1 MKCNLMH
8 KRIAVAELLL
18 DDTTGFI
25 QKIDRVFQPEHLP
38 VGVSVKK
45 GIADRA
51 ALNEWWT
58 DRSIPASRSGIR
70 EALETLDM
78 TSTKMLLVPRDI
90 PQSVSVISQQ
100 RMQDQQLTTIED
112 VLENTT
118 GVTAARIDTSR
129 TNFFA
134 RGFYISNFAY
144 EDMPTFLDNRWNFG
158 DTAGDTAI
166 YDKIEIVRGA
176 AGLMSGTGNPSA
188 YVNMVR
194 KHADSQ
200 TFKGNVSATYGSWD
214 KQRYVMDVQSPL
226 VESGKVRGRVVA
238 GYQDNDSFVE
248 RNHYRKKFIYGVVD
262 ADITESTLLSLGYDY
277 QKSEEDSPTWGGFPS
292 LYSDGSRTH
301 FRRGFNTAAD
311 WAYSDLDSTKIFA
324 NLTQRFNNGW
334 EAKVNAMHAETNFDN
349 RMMYIDGFPDK
360 TTGRYNAALW
370 QGAWG
375 GWNVGERKQDSVDAF
390 VRGGYELAGRQHE
403 MMFGGSY
410 SRQRN
415 NYDNSYPVNDNSG
428 LMDVGNIHDYDG
440 STVANP
446 TWSSFALYQRDV
458 IRQKSIYAATRL
470 SLADPLHLILGAR
483 YTEWNAKYNL
493 ERKPDEIRRSKADD
507 VTPYAGLIYDIDD
520 TWSAYASYTSIFQPS
535 GQRDVNSEFLDPTT
549 GKAYEAGL
557 KADWFNTRL
566 TASLAVFRIE
576 QDNVA
581 LNTGVIIPGSGGQ
594 TAYKSVDGTVSK
606 GVELE
611 LNGALTDNWQLTFG
625 ASRYV
630 AEAGDG
636 VAVNPD
642 QPRTTM
648 KLFTRYQLPTLPA
661 LTVGGGA
668 RWQTKTWQDIAGPN
682 GDTRISQNGYTVVDL
697 FTRYQATKNLAVQ
710 ANLNNVF
717 DKVYYDYLGTYG
729 VYGAPRNF
737 SVTASYSF

>member
-1 MKCNLMH
+1 MAKHAL
-8 KRIAVAELLL
+8 RQGTVPASSLPSLLALSIASALAAPAAYAAPAAS
-18 DDTTGFI
+18 DTIVVDATADSGMPDES
-25 QKIDRVFQPEHLP
+25 QDY
-38 VGVSVKK
+38 SVK
-45 GIADRA
+45 
-51 ALNEWWT
+51 T
-58 DRSIPASRSGIR
+58 TTSG
-70 EALETLDM
+70 
-78 TSTKMLLVPRDI
+78 TKMLLVPRDI

-118 GVTAARIDTSR
+118 GVTASRIDTSR

-158 DTAGDTAI
+158 DTTGDTAI
-166 YDKIEIVRGA
+166 YDKIEVVRGA

-262 ADITESTLLSLGYDY
+262 ADITDSTLLSLGYDY
-277 QKSEEDSPTWGGFPS
+277 QKSEEDSATWGGFPS

-324 NLTQRFNNGW
+324 NLTQRFDNGW

-349 RMMYIDGFPDK
+349 RLMYIDGFPDK

-415 NYDNSYPVNDNSG
+415 NYDNAYPVNDNSG
-428 LMDVGNIHDYDG
+428 LMDIGNIHDYNG
-440 STVANP
+440 NTLANP
-446 TWSSFALYQRDV
+446 TWSNFALYQRDV
-458 IRQKSIYAATRL
+458 IRQKSLYAATRL

-493 ERKPDEIRRSKADD
+493 ERKPDEIRRSKSDD

-581 LNTGVIIPGSGGQ
+581 VNTGVIIPGSGGQ

-625 ASRYV
+625 ASRYI

-648 KLFTRYQLPTLPA
+648 KLFTRYQLPSLPA

-717 DKVYYDYLGTYG
+717 DKEYYDYLGTYG

>member
-1 MKCNLMH
+1 MAKHAL
-8 KRIAVAELLL
+8 RQGTVPASSLPSLLALSIASALAAPAAYAAPAAS
-18 DDTTGFI
+18 DTIVVDAAADSGTPDES
-25 QKIDRVFQPEHLP
+25 QDY
-38 VGVSVKK
+38 SVK
-45 GIADRA
+45 
-51 ALNEWWT
+51 T
-58 DRSIPASRSGIR
+58 TTSG
-70 EALETLDM
+70 
-78 TSTKMLLVPRDI
+78 TKMLLVPRDI

-118 GVTAARIDTSR
+118 GVTASRIDTSR

-166 YDKIEIVRGA
+166 YDKIEVVRGA

-262 ADITESTLLSLGYDY
+262 ADITDSTLLSLGYDY
-277 QKSEEDSPTWGGFPS
+277 QESQEDSPTWGGFPS

-324 NLTQRFNNGW
+324 NLTQRFENGW

-349 RMMYIDGFPDK
+349 RLMYIDGFPDK

-428 LMDVGNIHDYDG
+428 LMDVGNIRDYNG
-440 STVANP
+440 NTLANP
-446 TWSSFALYQRDV
+446 TWSNFALYQRDV
-458 IRQKSIYAATRL
+458 IRQKSLYAATRL

-493 ERKPDEIRRSKADD
+493 ERKPDEIRRSKSDD

-581 LNTGVIIPGSGGQ
+581 VNTGVIIPGSGGQ

-648 KLFTRYQLPTLPA
+648 KLFTRYQLPSLPA
-661 LTVGGGA
+661 LAVGGGA

-682 GDTRISQNGYTVVDL
+682 GDTRINQNGYTVVDL

-717 DKVYYDYLGTYG
+717 DKEYYDYLGTYG

>member
-1 MKCNLMH
+1 MAKHAL
-8 KRIAVAELLL
+8 RQGTVPASSLPSLLALSIASALAAYAAPAAS
-18 DDTTGFI
+18 DTIVVDAAADSGTPDES
-25 QKIDRVFQPEHLP
+25 QDY
-38 VGVSVKK
+38 SVK
-45 GIADRA
+45 
-51 ALNEWWT
+51 T
-58 DRSIPASRSGIR
+58 TTSG
-70 EALETLDM
+70 
-78 TSTKMLLVPRDI
+78 TKMLLVPRDI

-118 GVTAARIDTSR
+118 GVTVSRIDTSR

-166 YDKIEIVRGA
+166 YDKIEVVRGA

-262 ADITESTLLSLGYDY
+262 ADITDSTLLSLGYDY
-277 QKSEEDSPTWGGFPS
+277 QESQEDSPTWGGFPS

-324 NLTQRFNNGW
+324 NLTQRFENGW
-334 EAKVNAMHAETNFDN
+334 EVKVNAMHAETNFDN
-349 RMMYIDGFPDK
+349 RLMYIDGFPDK

-415 NYDNSYPVNDNSG
+415 NYDNAYPVNDNSG
-428 LMDVGNIHDYDG
+428 LMDVGNIHDYNG
-440 STVANP
+440 NTLANP
-446 TWSSFALYQRDV
+446 TWSNFALYQRDV
-458 IRQKSIYAATRL
+458 IRQKSLYAATRL

-493 ERKPDEIRRSKADD
+493 ERKPDEIRRSKSDD

-581 LNTGVIIPGSGGQ
+581 VKTGVIIPGSGGQ

-625 ASRYV
+625 ASRYI

-648 KLFTRYQLPTLPA
+648 KLFTRYQLPSLPA

-682 GDTRISQNGYTVVDL
+682 GDTRINQNGYTVVDL

-717 DKVYYDYLGTYG
+717 DKEYYDYLGTYG

>member
-1 MKCNLMH
+1 MASAL
-8 KRIAVAELLL
+8 AVPAVYAAPAAS
-18 DDTTGFI
+18 DTIVVDAAADSGTPDES
-25 QKIDRVFQPEHLP
+25 QDY
-38 VGVSVKK
+38 SVK
-45 GIADRA
+45 
-51 ALNEWWT
+51 T
-58 DRSIPASRSGIR
+58 TTSG
-70 EALETLDM
+70 
-78 TSTKMLLVPRDI
+78 TKMLLVPRDI

-118 GVTAARIDTSR
+118 GVTASRIDTSR

-581 LNTGVIIPGSGGQ
+581 VNTGVIIPGSGGQ
-594 TAYKSVDGTVSK
+594 TAYKSVNGTVSK

-668 RWQTKTWQDIAGPN
+668 RWQTKTWQDIVGPN

-717 DKVYYDYLGTYG
+717 DKAYYDYLGTYG

>member
-1 MKCNLMH
+1 MAKHAL
-8 KRIAVAELLL
+8 RQGAVPASSLPSLLALSIASALAVPAVYAAPAAS
-18 DDTTGFI
+18 DTIVVDAAADSGTPDES
-25 QKIDRVFQPEHLP
+25 QDY
-38 VGVSVKK
+38 SVK
-45 GIADRA
+45 
-51 ALNEWWT
+51 T
-58 DRSIPASRSGIR
+58 TTSG
-70 EALETLDM
+70 
-78 TSTKMLLVPRDI
+78 TKMLLVPRDI

-118 GVTAARIDTSR
+118 GVTASRIDTSR

-226 VESGKVRGRVVA
+226 VKSGKVRGRVVA

-262 ADITESTLLSLGYDY
+262 ADFTESTLLSLGYDY

-440 STVANP
+440 NTVANP

-581 LNTGVIIPGSGGQ
+581 VKTGVIIPGSGGQ
-594 TAYKSVDGTVSK
+594 TGYKSVNGTVSK

-668 RWQTKTWQDIAGPN
+668 RWQTKTWQDIVGPN

-717 DKVYYDYLGTYG
+717 DKAYYDYLGTYG

>member
-1 MKCNLMH
+1 MVD
-8 KRIAVAELLL
+8 AAADSGTPDESQ
-18 DDTTGFI
+18 DY
-25 QKIDRVFQPEHLP
+25 
-38 VGVSVKK
+38 SVK
-45 GIADRA
+45 
-51 ALNEWWT
+51 T
-58 DRSIPASRSGIR
+58 TTSG
-70 EALETLDM
+70 
-78 TSTKMLLVPRDI
+78 TKMLLVPRDI

-100 RMQDQQLTTIED
+100 RMQDQQLNTIED

-118 GVTAARIDTSR
+118 GVTASRIDTSR

-324 NLTQRFNNGW
+324 NLTQRFDNGW

-349 RMMYIDGFPDK
+349 RLMYIDGFPDK

-415 NYDNSYPVNDNSG
+415 NYDNAYPVNDNSG
-428 LMDVGNIHDYDG
+428 LMDVGNIHDYNG
-440 STVANP
+440 STLANP

-581 LNTGVIIPGSGGQ
+581 VNTGVIIPGSGGQ

-668 RWQTKTWQDIAGPN
+668 RWQTKTWQDIVGPN

-717 DKVYYDYLGTYG
+717 DKEYYDYLGTYG

>member
-1 MKCNLMH
+1 MVD
-8 KRIAVAELLL
+8 AAADSGTPDESQ
-18 DDTTGFI
+18 DY
-25 QKIDRVFQPEHLP
+25 
-38 VGVSVKK
+38 SVK
-45 GIADRA
+45 
-51 ALNEWWT
+51 T
-58 DRSIPASRSGIR
+58 TTSG
-70 EALETLDM
+70 
-78 TSTKMLLVPRDI
+78 TKMLLVPRDI

-118 GVTAARIDTSR
+118 GVTASRIDTSR

-360 TTGRYNAALW
+360 TTGRYNAAIW

-440 STVANP
+440 NTVANP

>member
-1 MKCNLMH
+1 MAKHAL
-8 KRIAVAELLL
+8 RQGAVPASSLPSLLALSIASALAVPAVYAAPAAS
-18 DDTTGFI
+18 DTIVVDAAADSGTPDES
-25 QKIDRVFQPEHLP
+25 QDY
-38 VGVSVKK
+38 SVK
-45 GIADRA
+45 
-51 ALNEWWT
+51 T
-58 DRSIPASRSGIR
+58 TTSG
-70 EALETLDM
+70 
-78 TSTKMLLVPRDI
+78 TKMLLVPRDI

-118 GVTAARIDTSR
+118 GVTASRIDTSR

-200 TFKGNVSATYGSWD
+200 TFKGNLSATYGSWD

-226 VESGKVRGRVVA
+226 VKSGKVRGRVVA

-262 ADITESTLLSLGYDY
+262 ADFTESTLLSLGYDY

-440 STVANP
+440 NTVANP

-581 LNTGVIIPGSGGQ
+581 VKTGVIIPGSGGQ
-594 TAYKSVDGTVSK
+594 TAYKSVNGTVSK

-668 RWQTKTWQDIAGPN
+668 RWQTKTWQDIVGPN

-710 ANLNNVF
+710 ANLDNVF
-717 DKVYYDYLGTYG
+717 DKAYYDYLGTYG

>member
-1 MKCNLMH
+1 MAKHAL
-8 KRIAVAELLL
+8 RQGTVPASSLPSLLALSIASALAAPAAYAAPAAS
-18 DDTTGFI
+18 DTIVVDAAADSGTPDES
-25 QKIDRVFQPEHLP
+25 QDY
-38 VGVSVKK
+38 SVK
-45 GIADRA
+45 
-51 ALNEWWT
+51 T
-58 DRSIPASRSGIR
+58 TTSG
-70 EALETLDM
+70 
-78 TSTKMLLVPRDI
+78 TKMLLVPRDI

-118 GVTAARIDTSR
+118 GVTVSRIDTSR

-166 YDKIEIVRGA
+166 YDKIEVVRGA

-262 ADITESTLLSLGYDY
+262 ADITDSTLLSLGYDY
-277 QKSEEDSPTWGGFPS
+277 QESQEDSPTWGGFPS

-324 NLTQRFNNGW
+324 NLTQRFENGW

-349 RMMYIDGFPDK
+349 RLMYIDGFPDK

-428 LMDVGNIHDYDG
+428 LMDVGNIRDYNG
-440 STVANP
+440 NTLANP
-446 TWSSFALYQRDV
+446 TWSNFALYQRDV
-458 IRQKSIYAATRL
+458 IRQKSLYAATRL

-493 ERKPDEIRRSKADD
+493 ERKPDEIRRSKSDD

-581 LNTGVIIPGSGGQ
+581 VNTGVIIPGSGGQ

-648 KLFTRYQLPTLPA
+648 KLFTRYQLPSLPA

-682 GDTRISQNGYTVVDL
+682 GDTRINQNGYTVVDL

-717 DKVYYDYLGTYG
+717 DKEYYDYLGTYG

>member
-1 MKCNLMH
+1 MAKHAL
-8 KRIAVAELLL
+8 RQGAVPASSLPSLLALSIASALAVPAVYAAPAAS
-18 DDTTGFI
+18 DTIVVDAAADSGTPDESQDF
-25 QKIDRVFQPEHLP
+25 
-38 VGVSVKK
+38 SVK
-45 GIADRA
+45 
-51 ALNEWWT
+51 T
-58 DRSIPASRSGIR
+58 TTSG
-70 EALETLDM
+70 
-78 TSTKMLLVPRDI
+78 TKMLLVPRDI

-118 GVTAARIDTSR
+118 GVTASRIDTSR

-440 STVANP
+440 NTVANP

-581 LNTGVIIPGSGGQ
+581 VNTGVIIPGSGGQ

-661 LTVGGGA
+661 LTIGGGA

-717 DKVYYDYLGTYG
+717 DKAYYDYLGTYG

-737 SVTASYSF
+737 SITASYSF

>member
-1 MKCNLMH
+1 
-8 KRIAVAELLL
+8 
-18 DDTTGFI
+18 
-25 QKIDRVFQPEHLP
+25 
-38 VGVSVKK
+38 
-45 GIADRA
+45 
-51 ALNEWWT
+51 
-58 DRSIPASRSGIR
+58 
-70 EALETLDM
+70 
-78 TSTKMLLVPRDI
+78 MLLVPRDI

-100 RMQDQQLTTIED
+100 RMQDQQLNTIED

-118 GVTAARIDTSR
+118 GVTASRIDTSR

-324 NLTQRFNNGW
+324 NLTQRFDNGW

-349 RMMYIDGFPDK
+349 RLMYIDGFPDK

-415 NYDNSYPVNDNSG
+415 NYDNAYPVNDNSG
-428 LMDVGNIHDYDG
+428 LMDVGNIHDYNG
-440 STVANP
+440 STLANP

-581 LNTGVIIPGSGGQ
+581 VNTGVIIPGSGGQ

-668 RWQTKTWQDIAGPN
+668 RWQTKTWQDIVGPN

-717 DKVYYDYLGTYG
+717 DKEYYDYLGTYG

>member
-1 MKCNLMH
+1 MAKHAL
-8 KRIAVAELLL
+8 RQGAVPASSLPSLLALSIASALAVPAVYAAPAAS
-18 DDTTGFI
+18 DTIVVDAAADSGTPDES
-25 QKIDRVFQPEHLP
+25 QDY
-38 VGVSVKK
+38 SVK
-45 GIADRA
+45 
-51 ALNEWWT
+51 T
-58 DRSIPASRSGIR
+58 TTSG
-70 EALETLDM
+70 
-78 TSTKMLLVPRDI
+78 TKMLLVPRDI

-118 GVTAARIDTSR
+118 GVTASRIDTSR

-581 LNTGVIIPGSGGQ
+581 VNTGVIIPGSGGQ
-594 TAYKSVDGTVSK
+594 TAYKSVNGTVSK

-717 DKVYYDYLGTYG
+717 DKAYYDYLGTYG

>member
-1 MKCNLMH
+1 MAKHAL
-8 KRIAVAELLL
+8 RQGVVPASSLPSLLALSIASALAVPAVYAAPAAS
-18 DDTTGFI
+18 DTIVVDAAADSGTPDES
-25 QKIDRVFQPEHLP
+25 QDY
-38 VGVSVKK
+38 SVK
-45 GIADRA
+45 
-51 ALNEWWT
+51 T
-58 DRSIPASRSGIR
+58 TTSG
-70 EALETLDM
+70 
-78 TSTKMLLVPRDI
+78 TKMLLVPRDI

-118 GVTAARIDTSR
+118 GVTASRIDTSR

-200 TFKGNVSATYGSWD
+200 TFKGNVSATYGNWD

-415 NYDNSYPVNDNSG
+415 NYDNSYPVN
-428 LMDVGNIHDYDG
+428 
-440 STVANP
+440 
-446 TWSSFALYQRDV
+446 
-458 IRQKSIYAATRL
+458 
-470 SLADPLHLILGAR
+470 
-483 YTEWNAKYNL
+483 
-493 ERKPDEIRRSKADD
+493 
-507 VTPYAGLIYDIDD
+507 
-520 TWSAYASYTSIFQPS
+520 
-535 GQRDVNSEFLDPTT
+535 
-549 GKAYEAGL
+549 
-557 KADWFNTRL
+557 
-566 TASLAVFRIE
+566 
-576 QDNVA
+576 
-581 LNTGVIIPGSGGQ
+581 
-594 TAYKSVDGTVSK
+594 
-606 GVELE
+606 
-611 LNGALTDNWQLTFG
+611 
-625 ASRYV
+625 
-630 AEAGDG
+630 
-636 VAVNPD
+636 
-642 QPRTTM
+642 
-648 KLFTRYQLPTLPA
+648 
-661 LTVGGGA
+661 
-668 RWQTKTWQDIAGPN
+668 
-682 GDTRISQNGYTVVDL
+682 
-697 FTRYQATKNLAVQ
+697 
-710 ANLNNVF
+710 
-717 DKVYYDYLGTYG
+717 
-729 VYGAPRNF
+729 
-737 SVTASYSF
+737 

>member
-1 MKCNLMH
+1 MAKHAL
-8 KRIAVAELLL
+8 RQGTVPASSLPSLLALSIASALAAPAAYAAPAAS
-18 DDTTGFI
+18 DTIVVDATADSGMPDES
-25 QKIDRVFQPEHLP
+25 QDY
-38 VGVSVKK
+38 SVK
-45 GIADRA
+45 
-51 ALNEWWT
+51 T
-58 DRSIPASRSGIR
+58 TTSG
-70 EALETLDM
+70 
-78 TSTKMLLVPRDI
+78 TKMLLVPRDI

-118 GVTAARIDTSR
+118 GVTASRIDTSR

-158 DTAGDTAI
+158 DTTGDTAI
-166 YDKIEIVRGA
+166 YDKIEVVRGA

-262 ADITESTLLSLGYDY
+262 ADITDSTLLSLGYDY
-277 QKSEEDSPTWGGFPS
+277 QKSEEDSATWGGFPS

-324 NLTQRFNNGW
+324 NLTQRFDNGW

-349 RMMYIDGFPDK
+349 RLMYIDGFPDK

-415 NYDNSYPVNDNSG
+415 NYDNAYPVNDNSG
-428 LMDVGNIHDYDG
+428 LMDVGNIHDYNG
-440 STVANP
+440 NTLANP
-446 TWSSFALYQRDV
+446 TWSNFALYQRDV
-458 IRQKSIYAATRL
+458 IRQKSLYAATRL

-483 YTEWNAKYNL
+483 YTEWSAKYNL
-493 ERKPDEIRRSKADD
+493 ERKPDEIRRSKSDD

-549 GKAYEAGL
+549 GKAYEAGV

-581 LNTGVIIPGSGGQ
+581 VNTGVIIPGSGGQ

-625 ASRYV
+625 ASRYI

-648 KLFTRYQLPTLPA
+648 KLFTRYQLPSLPA

-717 DKVYYDYLGTYG
+717 DKEYYDYLGTYG

-737 SVTASYSF
+737 SITASYSF

>member
-1 MKCNLMH
+1 MAKHVL
-8 KRIAVAELLL
+8 RQGAVPASSLPSLLALSIASALAVPAVYAAPAVSDMIVVDAAADSGTPDESQ
-18 DDTTGFI
+18 DY
-25 QKIDRVFQPEHLP
+25 
-38 VGVSVKK
+38 SVK
-45 GIADRA
+45 
-51 ALNEWWT
+51 T
-58 DRSIPASRSGIR
+58 TTSG
-70 EALETLDM
+70 
-78 TSTKMLLVPRDI
+78 TKMLLVPRDI

-118 GVTAARIDTSR
+118 GVTASRIDTSR

-581 LNTGVIIPGSGGQ
+581 VNTGVIIPASGGQ
-594 TAYKSVDGTVSK
+594 TAYKSVNGTVSK

-648 KLFTRYQLPTLPA
+648 KLFTRYELPTLPA

-717 DKVYYDYLGTYG
+717 DKAYYDYLGTYG

>member
-1 MKCNLMH
+1 MAKHAL
-8 KRIAVAELLL
+8 RQGAVPASSLPSLLALSIASALAVPAVYAAPAAS
-18 DDTTGFI
+18 DTIVVDAAADSGTPDES
-25 QKIDRVFQPEHLP
+25 QDY
-38 VGVSVKK
+38 SVK
-45 GIADRA
+45 
-51 ALNEWWT
+51 T
-58 DRSIPASRSGIR
+58 TTSG
-70 EALETLDM
+70 
-78 TSTKMLLVPRDI
+78 TKMLLVPRDI

-118 GVTAARIDTSR
+118 GVTASRIDTSR

-324 NLTQRFNNGW
+324 NLTQRFINGW

-581 LNTGVIIPGSGGQ
+581 VNTGVIIPGSGGQ
-594 TAYKSVDGTVSK
+594 TAYKSVNGTVSK

-668 RWQTKTWQDIAGPN
+668 RWQTKTWQDIVGPN

-717 DKVYYDYLGTYG
+717 DKAYYDYLGTYG

>member
-1 MKCNLMH
+1 MAKHAL
-8 KRIAVAELLL
+8 RQGAVPASSLPSLLALSIASALAVPAVYAAPAAS
-18 DDTTGFI
+18 DTIVVDAAADSGTPDES
-25 QKIDRVFQPEHLP
+25 QDY
-38 VGVSVKK
+38 SVK
-45 GIADRA
+45 
-51 ALNEWWT
+51 T
-58 DRSIPASRSGIR
+58 TTSG
-70 EALETLDM
+70 
-78 TSTKMLLVPRDI
+78 TKMLLVPRDI

-100 RMQDQQLTTIED
+100 RMQDQQLNTIED

-118 GVTAARIDTSR
+118 GVTASRIDTSR

-440 STVANP
+440 NTVANP

-520 TWSAYASYTSIFQPS
+520 TWSAYASYTSVFQPS

-581 LNTGVIIPGSGGQ
+581 VKTGVIIPGSGGQ
-594 TAYKSVDGTVSK
+594 TAYKSVNGTVSK

-717 DKVYYDYLGTYG
+717 DKAYYDYLGTYG

>member
-1 MKCNLMH
+1 MAKHAL
-8 KRIAVAELLL
+8 RQGVVPTSSLPSLLALSIASALAAPAAYAAPAAS
-18 DDTTGFI
+18 DTIVVDAAADSGTPDES
-25 QKIDRVFQPEHLP
+25 QDY
-38 VGVSVKK
+38 SVK
-45 GIADRA
+45 
-51 ALNEWWT
+51 T
-58 DRSIPASRSGIR
+58 TTSG
-70 EALETLDM
+70 
-78 TSTKMLLVPRDI
+78 TKMLLVPRDI

-100 RMQDQQLTTIED
+100 RMQDQQLNTIED

-118 GVTAARIDTSR
+118 GVTASRIDTSR

-324 NLTQRFNNGW
+324 NLTQRFDNGW

-349 RMMYIDGFPDK
+349 RLMYIDGFPDK

-415 NYDNSYPVNDNSG
+415 NYDNAYPVNDNSG
-428 LMDVGNIHDYDG
+428 LMDVGNIHDYNG
-440 STVANP
+440 STLANP

-581 LNTGVIIPGSGGQ
+581 VNTGVIIPGSGGQ

-606 GVELE
+606 GVEFE

-668 RWQTKTWQDIAGPN
+668 RWQTKTWQDIVGPN

-717 DKVYYDYLGTYG
+717 DKEYYDYLGTYG

>member
-1 MKCNLMH
+1 MASAL
-8 KRIAVAELLL
+8 AVPAVYAAPAAS
-18 DDTTGFI
+18 DTIVVDAAADSGTPDES
-25 QKIDRVFQPEHLP
+25 QDY
-38 VGVSVKK
+38 SVK
-45 GIADRA
+45 
-51 ALNEWWT
+51 T
-58 DRSIPASRSGIR
+58 TTSG
-70 EALETLDM
+70 
-78 TSTKMLLVPRDI
+78 TKMLLVPRDI

-118 GVTAARIDTSR
+118 GVTASRIDTSR

-458 IRQKSIYAATRL
+458 IRQKSIYAATCL

-581 LNTGVIIPGSGGQ
+581 VNTGVIIPGSGGQ
-594 TAYKSVDGTVSK
+594 TAYKSVNGTVSK

-668 RWQTKTWQDIAGPN
+668 RWQTKTWQDIVGPN

-717 DKVYYDYLGTYG
+717 DKAYYDYLGTYG

>member
-1 MKCNLMH
+1 MAKHAL
-8 KRIAVAELLL
+8 RQGTVPASSLPSLLALSIASALAAPAAYAAPAAS
-18 DDTTGFI
+18 DTIVVDAAADSGTPDES
-25 QKIDRVFQPEHLP
+25 QDY
-38 VGVSVKK
+38 SVK
-45 GIADRA
+45 
-51 ALNEWWT
+51 T
-58 DRSIPASRSGIR
+58 TTSG
-70 EALETLDM
+70 
-78 TSTKMLLVPRDI
+78 TKMLLVPRDI

-118 GVTAARIDTSR
+118 GVTVSRIDTSR

-166 YDKIEIVRGA
+166 YDKIEVVRGA

-262 ADITESTLLSLGYDY
+262 ADITDSTLLSLGYDY
-277 QKSEEDSPTWGGFPS
+277 QESQEDSPTWGGFPS

-324 NLTQRFNNGW
+324 NLTQRFENGW

-349 RMMYIDGFPDK
+349 RLMYIDGFPDK

-428 LMDVGNIHDYDG
+428 LMDVGNIRDYNG
-440 STVANP
+440 NTLANP
-446 TWSSFALYQRDV
+446 TWSNFALYQRDV
-458 IRQKSIYAATRL
+458 IRQKSLYAATRL

-493 ERKPDEIRRSKADD
+493 ERKPDEIRRSKSDD

-581 LNTGVIIPGSGGQ
+581 VNTGVIIPGSGGQ

-625 ASRYV
+625 ASRYI

-648 KLFTRYQLPTLPA
+648 KLFTRYQLPSLPA

-697 FTRYQATKNLAVQ
+697 FTRYQATKNLAIQ

-717 DKVYYDYLGTYG
+717 DKEYYDYLGTYG

>member
-1 MKCNLMH
+1 ASAL
-8 KRIAVAELLL
+8 AVPAVYAAPAAS
-18 DDTTGFI
+18 DTIVVDAAADSGTPDES
-25 QKIDRVFQPEHLP
+25 QDY
-38 VGVSVKK
+38 SVK
-45 GIADRA
+45 
-51 ALNEWWT
+51 T
-58 DRSIPASRSGIR
+58 TTSG
-70 EALETLDM
+70 
-78 TSTKMLLVPRDI
+78 TKMLLVPRDI

-118 GVTAARIDTSR
+118 GVTASRIDTSR

-200 TFKGNVSATYGSWD
+200 TFKGNVSATYGNWD

-440 STVANP
+440 NTVANP

>member
-1 MKCNLMH
+1 MAKHAL
-8 KRIAVAELLL
+8 RQGAVPASSLPSLLALSIASALAVPAVYAAPAAS
-18 DDTTGFI
+18 DTIVVDAAADSSTPDES
-25 QKIDRVFQPEHLP
+25 QDY
-38 VGVSVKK
+38 SVK
-45 GIADRA
+45 
-51 ALNEWWT
+51 T
-58 DRSIPASRSGIR
+58 TTSG
-70 EALETLDM
+70 
-78 TSTKMLLVPRDI
+78 TKMLLVPRDI

-118 GVTAARIDTSR
+118 GVTASRIDTSR

-440 STVANP
+440 NTVANP

>member
-1 MKCNLMH
+1 MVVD
-8 KRIAVAELLL
+8 AAADSGTPDESQ
-18 DDTTGFI
+18 DY
-25 QKIDRVFQPEHLP
+25 
-38 VGVSVKK
+38 SVK
-45 GIADRA
+45 
-51 ALNEWWT
+51 T
-58 DRSIPASRSGIR
+58 TTSG
-70 EALETLDM
+70 
-78 TSTKMLLVPRDI
+78 TKMLLVPRDI

-100 RMQDQQLTTIED
+100 RMQDQQLNTIED

-118 GVTAARIDTSR
+118 GVTASRIDTSR

-158 DTAGDTAI
+158 DTAGDTAM
-166 YDKIEIVRGA
+166 YDKIEVVRGA

-262 ADITESTLLSLGYDY
+262 ADLTESTLLSLGYDY

-311 WAYSDLDSTKIFA
+311 WAYSDLDSTKVFA
-324 NLTQRFNNGW
+324 NLTQRFENGW

-375 GWNVGERKQDSVDAF
+375 GWNVGERKQDSIDAF

-415 NYDNSYPVNDNSG
+415 NYDNAYPVNNNSG
-428 LMDVGNIHDYDG
+428 LMDVGNIHDYNG

-446 TWSSFALYQRDV
+446 TWSDFALYQRDV

-549 GKAYEAGL
+549 GKAYEAGV

-581 LNTGVIIPGSGGQ
+581 VNTGAIIPGSGGQ

-648 KLFTRYQLPTLPA
+648 KLFTRYQLPAIPA

-668 RWQTKTWQDIAGPN
+668 RWQTKTWQDIVGPN

-717 DKVYYDYLGTYG
+717 DKEYYDYLGTYG

>member
-1 MKCNLMH
+1 MAKHAL
-8 KRIAVAELLL
+8 RQGAVPASSLPTLLALSIASALAVPAVYAAPAAS
-18 DDTTGFI
+18 DTIVVDAAADSGTPDES
-25 QKIDRVFQPEHLP
+25 QDY
-38 VGVSVKK
+38 SVK
-45 GIADRA
+45 
-51 ALNEWWT
+51 T
-58 DRSIPASRSGIR
+58 TTSG
-70 EALETLDM
+70 
-78 TSTKMLLVPRDI
+78 TKMLLVPRDI

-118 GVTAARIDTSR
+118 GVTASRIDTSR

-324 NLTQRFNNGW
+324 NLTQRFDNGW

-440 STVANP
+440 NTVANP

-581 LNTGVIIPGSGGQ
+581 VNTGVIIPGSGGQ
-594 TAYKSVDGTVSK
+594 TAYKSVNGTVSK

-717 DKVYYDYLGTYG
+717 DKAYYDYLGTYG

>member
-1 MKCNLMH
+1 M
-8 KRIAVAELLL
+8 AVPAVYAAPAAS
-18 DDTTGFI
+18 DTIVVDAAADSGTPDES
-25 QKIDRVFQPEHLP
+25 QDY
-38 VGVSVKK
+38 SVK
-45 GIADRA
+45 
-51 ALNEWWT
+51 T
-58 DRSIPASRSGIR
+58 TTSG
-70 EALETLDM
+70 
-78 TSTKMLLVPRDI
+78 TKMLLVPRDI

-118 GVTAARIDTSR
+118 GVTASRIDTSR

-360 TTGRYNAALW
+360 TTGRYNAAIW

-440 STVANP
+440 NTVANP

>member
-1 MKCNLMH
+1 MAKHAL
-8 KRIAVAELLL
+8 RQGAVPASSLPSLLALSIASALAVPAVYAAPAAS
-18 DDTTGFI
+18 DTIVVDAAADSGTPDES
-25 QKIDRVFQPEHLP
+25 QDY
-38 VGVSVKK
+38 SVK
-45 GIADRA
+45 
-51 ALNEWWT
+51 T
-58 DRSIPASRSGIR
+58 TTSG
-70 EALETLDM
+70 
-78 TSTKMLLVPRDI
+78 TKMLLVPRDI

-118 GVTAARIDTSR
+118 GVTASRIDTSR

-440 STVANP
+440 NTVANP

-483 YTEWNAKYNL
+483 YTQWNAKYNL

-581 LNTGVIIPGSGGQ
+581 VNTGVIIPGSGGQ

-630 AEAGDG
+630 AEAGDS

-717 DKVYYDYLGTYG
+717 DKAYYDYLGTYG

>member
-1 MKCNLMH
+1 M
-8 KRIAVAELLL
+8 AVPAVYAAPAAS
-18 DDTTGFI
+18 DTIVVDAAADSGTPDES
-25 QKIDRVFQPEHLP
+25 QDY
-38 VGVSVKK
+38 SVK
-45 GIADRA
+45 
-51 ALNEWWT
+51 T
-58 DRSIPASRSGIR
+58 TTSG
-70 EALETLDM
+70 
-78 TSTKMLLVPRDI
+78 TKMLLVPRDI

-118 GVTAARIDTSR
+118 GVTASRIDTSR

-324 NLTQRFNNGW
+324 NLTQRFDNGW

-446 TWSSFALYQRDV
+446 TWASFALYQRDV

-581 LNTGVIIPGSGGQ
+581 VNTGVIIPGSGGQ
-594 TAYKSVDGTVSK
+594 TAYKSVNGTVSK

-668 RWQTKTWQDIAGPN
+668 RWQTKTWQDIVGPN

-717 DKVYYDYLGTYG
+717 DKAYYDYLGTYG

-737 SVTASYSF
+737 YVTASYSF

>member
-1 MKCNLMH
+1 MAKHAL
-8 KRIAVAELLL
+8 RQGTVPASSLPSLLALSIASALAAPAAYAAPAAS
-18 DDTTGFI
+18 DTIVVDAAADSGTPDES
-25 QKIDRVFQPEHLP
+25 QDY
-38 VGVSVKK
+38 SVK
-45 GIADRA
+45 
-51 ALNEWWT
+51 T
-58 DRSIPASRSGIR
+58 TTSG
-70 EALETLDM
+70 
-78 TSTKMLLVPRDI
+78 TKMLLVPRDI

-118 GVTAARIDTSR
+118 GVTVSRIDTSR

-166 YDKIEIVRGA
+166 YDKIEVVRGA

-262 ADITESTLLSLGYDY
+262 ADITDSTLLSLGYDY
-277 QKSEEDSPTWGGFPS
+277 QESQEDSPTWGGFPS

-324 NLTQRFNNGW
+324 NLTQRFDNGW

-349 RMMYIDGFPDK
+349 RLMYIDGFPDK

-428 LMDVGNIHDYDG
+428 LMDVGNIRDYNG
-440 STVANP
+440 NTLANP
-446 TWSSFALYQRDV
+446 TWSNFALYQRDV
-458 IRQKSIYAATRL
+458 IRQKSLYAATRL

-493 ERKPDEIRRSKADD
+493 ERKPDEIRRSKSDD

-581 LNTGVIIPGSGGQ
+581 VNTGVIIPGSGGQ

-625 ASRYV
+625 ASRYI

-648 KLFTRYQLPTLPA
+648 KLFTRYQLPSLPA

-697 FTRYQATKNLAVQ
+697 FTRYQATKNLAIQ

-717 DKVYYDYLGTYG
+717 DKEYYDYLGTYG

>member
-1 MKCNLMH
+1 MAKHAL
-8 KRIAVAELLL
+8 RQGTVPASSLPSLLALSIASALAAPAAYAAPAAS
-18 DDTTGFI
+18 DTIVVDAAADSGTPDES
-25 QKIDRVFQPEHLP
+25 QDY
-38 VGVSVKK
+38 SVK
-45 GIADRA
+45 
-51 ALNEWWT
+51 T
-58 DRSIPASRSGIR
+58 TTSG
-70 EALETLDM
+70 
-78 TSTKMLLVPRDI
+78 TKMLLVPRDI

-118 GVTAARIDTSR
+118 GVTVSRIDTSR

-166 YDKIEIVRGA
+166 YDKIEVVRGA

-262 ADITESTLLSLGYDY
+262 ADITDSTLLSLGYDY
-277 QKSEEDSPTWGGFPS
+277 QESQEDSPTWGGFPS

-311 WAYSDLDSTKIFA
+311 WAYSNLDSTKIFA
-324 NLTQRFNNGW
+324 NLTQRFDNGW

-349 RMMYIDGFPDK
+349 RLMYIDGFPDK

-415 NYDNSYPVNDNSG
+415 NYDNAYPVNDNSG
-428 LMDVGNIHDYDG
+428 LMDVGNIHDYNG
-440 STVANP
+440 NTLANP
-446 TWSSFALYQRDV
+446 TWSNFALYQRDV
-458 IRQKSIYAATRL
+458 IRQKSLYAATRL

-493 ERKPDEIRRSKADD
+493 ERKPDEIRRSKSDD

-581 LNTGVIIPGSGGQ
+581 VNTGVIIPGSGGQ

-625 ASRYV
+625 ASRYI

-648 KLFTRYQLPTLPA
+648 KLFTRYQLPSLPA

-717 DKVYYDYLGTYG
+717 DKEYYDYLGTYG
-729 VYGAPRNF
+729 VYGAPRNV